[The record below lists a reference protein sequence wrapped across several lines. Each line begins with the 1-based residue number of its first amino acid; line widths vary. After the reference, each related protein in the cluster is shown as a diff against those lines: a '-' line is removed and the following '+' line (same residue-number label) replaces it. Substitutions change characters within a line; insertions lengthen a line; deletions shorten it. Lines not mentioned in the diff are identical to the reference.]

1 VRGRTVRLK
10 FFAGISLTIQ
20 RLSRVYDHGV
30 QPGKAHDVI
39 FVLSLGGAEIAILM
53 DYGHW

>member
-1 VRGRTVRLK
+1 LK